1 MATVDL
7 GKVAIKHKGNWS
19 SATTYEPLDFVYYE
33 TDGCGY
39 IALVSNTNVTPGTD
53 ATKWALSVH
62 AGGSGTSAVKTKVT
76 YSSSDTAVASMAWD
90 SMHVFPEM
98 ASLTF
103 TLASVPV
110 DSDEHQVVVIFDTP
124 ADVTNFS
131 LTPDGSILWAGGG
144 NPALNIVASTRYEIN
159 INSGSM
165 IGVYTMATL
174 PSQ

>member
-1 MATVDL
+1 
-7 GKVAIKHKGNWS
+7 
-19 SATTYEPLDFVYYE
+19 
-33 TDGCGY
+33 
-39 IALVSNTNVTPGTD
+39 
-53 ATKWALSVH
+53 
-62 AGGSGTSAVKTKVT
+62 VT

-98 ASLTF
+98 ASLTI